1 MVKIWSW
8 GISLQLGTPN
18 NEFSLLK
25 AIKAEASKSNT
36 IQQRL
41 ITEEASMAG
50 KEQDPEE
57 LKGNIRRT

>member
-8 GISLQLGTPN
+8 GISLQLGKLN

-25 AIKAEASKSNT
+25 AIKAEAAESNT
-36 IQQRL
+36 ITQRL

-50 KEQDPEE
+50 KEQDPGE

>member
-8 GISLQLGTPN
+8 GISLQLSTPN

-25 AIKAEASKSNT
+25 AIKTEAAESNT

-41 ITEEASMAG
+41 ITEEASTSG
-50 KEQDPEE
+50 KELHPGE
-57 LKGNIRRT
+57 LKGNVRRT

>member
-25 AIKAEASKSNT
+25 AIKTEAAESNT

-41 ITEEASMAG
+41 ITEETSTAG
-50 KEQDPEE
+50 QEQDPGE
-57 LKGNIRRT
+57 LKENVRRT